1 MRLLDLFVFKYNRTD
16 FHELN
21 LDWIISDM
29 RTLAETLENFVSLNT
44 IKYADPIQ
52 WNITKQYGTNT
63 VVIDAN
69 DGTAYLSVQP
79 VPTGVAIT
87 NTDYWTPIFTLNL
100 LSANQNITLR
110 DDGSNVLATF
120 ASNADDW
127 LIWNATLYKVL
138 QPIAVNEAYVVG
150 YNLDRYSVELFI
162 KDYIDALK
170 NEIGALS
177 DLTTTDK
184 SSIVNA
190 INEVKDNTDT
200 IATNVGTLSDLE
212 TTDQSSIVNA
222 INEVNDKI
230 INFKS
235 YYNNVADMIADD
247 TLSSGDVVICL
258 GYYAASDLG
267 SGKWLVSDTATN
279 YFHLANADNTLFFYP
294 ICENGRNVHQYG
306 AYGDNTHDDS
316 AAINA
321 AIYDSELQALTLEP
335 SLPIIFNGLAYR
347 VENTIVIGCYSIK
360 LIGNG
365 CTIVGALNAPIL
377 ETSNRS
383 SNFLHSILLDNLVLQ
398 FHADYKHNYAC
409 FQTTWPIYLSRIT
422 SLKLYGGRIGWDAR
436 KAAGV
441 DTDWGLTIGTINV
454 GDFTVNGL
462 YMAETTAGSPNWDIQ
477 SIYVQ
482 CGSMV
487 ASGNAL
493 HFYNMHSMHI
503 GVIEFNQNNNGGTLI
518 RAEYV
523 FNAIIDTIRV
533 EGCLASV
540 YRYIVVNASQITF
553 NSIFFNPFTF
563 DTATSV
569 ALILGTNAAQI
580 LVNKVRCN
588 DSNSSLTKYIFRLED
603 TSWAA
608 LYDGHNITN
617 LTLSQLGTPSVVIS

>member
-1 MRLLDLFVFKYNRTD
+1 MFFNQYPY
-16 FHELN
+16 LN
-21 LDWIISDM
+21 LNDFNLDYVLK
-29 RTLAETLENFVSLNT
+29 TLKALSEQLENFISLNT
-44 IKYADPIQ
+44 IKYANPIQ
-52 WNITKQYGTNT
+52 WNITKQYEANT

-69 DGTAYLSVQP
+69 DGTAYLSVQA

-110 DDGSNVLATF
+110 DDGANVLATF
-120 ASNADDW
+120 ASAVDDW
-127 LIWNATLYKVL
+127 VIWNNTLYKVTRA
-138 QPIAVNEAYVVG
+138 IAVNEAYVVG
-150 YNLDRYSVELFI
+150 YNLTRYSVELFI
-162 KDYIDALK
+162 KDYVNALLTMIGDLDDLDTTDK
-170 NEIGALS
+170 TSVVNAVNEVIATIGKLD
-177 DLTTTDK
+177 DLTTADK
-184 SSIVNA
+184 TNIV
-190 INEVKDNTDT
+190 T
-200 IATNVGTLSDLE
+200 
-212 TTDQSSIVNA
+212 A
-222 INEVNDKI
+222 INEVNSKVN
-230 INFKS
+230 NFRA
-235 YYNNVADMIADD
+235 YYDTTTDMIGDD
-247 TLSSGDVVICL
+247 SLNDGDVVICL
-258 GYYAASDLG
+258 GFHSADDFG
-267 SGKWLVSDTATN
+267 GGKWRVSDTATS
-279 YFHLANADNTLFFYP
+279 YFHLTNADNTLYYYP

-321 AIYDSELQALTLEP
+321 AIYDSELQALSLEP
-335 SLPIIFNGLAYR
+335 SLPIVFNGLAYR
-347 VENTIVIGCYSIK
+347 VENTIIIGCYSIK

-588 DSNSSLTKYIFRLED
+588 DTNSSLTKYIFRLESS
-603 TSWAA
+603 SWAA
-608 LYDGHNITN
+608 LYDGHNIDN